1 MTEFTMRLNADED
14 WDPGTS
20 MLRKAA
26 LLIQQQ
32 LPQLIPTADC
42 FAAFP
47 IDWELEGDH
56 FESILKECGTTDPK
70 IAKLRSIGW
79 LE

>member
-26 LLIQQQ
+26 LFIQQQ
-32 LPQLIPTADC
+32 LPQVIPIADC
-42 FAAFP
+42 FAAFA

-56 FESILKECGTTDPK
+56 FEAILKECGATDPK